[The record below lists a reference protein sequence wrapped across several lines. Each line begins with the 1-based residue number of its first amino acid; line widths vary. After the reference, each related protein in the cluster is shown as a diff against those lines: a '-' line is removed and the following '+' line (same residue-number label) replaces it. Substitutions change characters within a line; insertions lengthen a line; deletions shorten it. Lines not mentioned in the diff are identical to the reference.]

1 MTIIDCQVHPY
12 EANTPK
18 RPWHHV
24 PNWLPQ
30 VTGDE
35 MVAEWTRLVCKNA
48 GGRSSTR
55 CLLPYCF
62 RRDEAWKQDILH
74 IWETWV

>member
-1 MTIIDCQVHPY
+1 
-12 EANTPK
+12 
-18 RPWHHV
+18 V

-48 GGRSSTR
+48 GGPLKHEVPHLSPTIDPNDDYQR
-55 CLLPYCF
+55 YV
-62 RRDEAWKQDILH
+62 DEAKKFYSGPITLAKDLMKF
-74 IWETWV
+74 